1 MTINRIST
9 IYLQGPTSVIK
20 DSSQLDDIISAV
32 LDEGTNHTVPTADS
46 VKIPGIPLDIRQFDQ
61 IMVEYRCI
69 VPSRVGL
76 ELIVSTSV
84 QSDLRIV
91 LETWNCS
98 AQSEP
103 ATRSIIVR
111 LPNSLAYRP
120 SHFNKRT
127 MFVESASLQGW
138 VLHQSTWNRTKCNR
152 SCYKKAVATVRH
164 PVGFLL
170 PYDRP
175 GIPMKQCLS
184 WWLMLKLVTL
194 KDRHRLWCS
203 LEPGNNLIHSFV
215 HSSIHPFNVYLPYL
229 IEAHDI
235 NKEMHQQ
242 FIIHWPS
249 CPALHRKKSKLHNPI
264 KFW

>member
-20 DSSQLDDIISAV
+20 DSSQLDDVISAV

-61 IMVEYRCI
+61 ILVEYRCI

-84 QSDLRIV
+84 QSDLRII

-98 AQSEP
+98 SQSEA

-194 KDRHRLWCS
+194 KERHRLWCR
-203 LEPGNNLIHSFV
+203 LEPGNNLIHSFI
-215 HSSIHPFNVYLPYL
+215 HSSIHPFNVYLPHL

-235 NKEMHQQ
+235 NKEKH
-242 FIIHWPS
+242 
-249 CPALHRKKSKLHNPI
+249 
-264 KFW
+264 